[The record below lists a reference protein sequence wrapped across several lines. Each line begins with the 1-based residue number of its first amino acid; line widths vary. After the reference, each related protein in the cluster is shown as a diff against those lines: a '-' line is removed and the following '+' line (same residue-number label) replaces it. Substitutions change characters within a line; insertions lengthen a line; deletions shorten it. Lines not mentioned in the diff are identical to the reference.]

1 MYEVCNISREE
12 KIRFLS
18 KLSLFCVPA
27 RVPEAFG
34 LYVIEAMAATVPVVL
49 PSHGSFPELIEK
61 TEGGVLYDHTEKGSL
76 SKVLA
81 ARLDDHE
88 ATQRLGKKGRVA
100 VQQNYSN
107 EKLASQLVENILA
120 PVVAS
125 Q

>member
-1 MYEVCNISREE
+1 M
-12 KIRFLS
+12 
-18 KLSLFCVPA
+18 PA

-34 LYVIEAMAATVPVVL
+34 LYVIEAMAAGVPVVL
-49 PSHGSFPELIEK
+49 PNHGSFPELIEK

-76 SKVLA
+76 SRALA

-125 Q
+125 